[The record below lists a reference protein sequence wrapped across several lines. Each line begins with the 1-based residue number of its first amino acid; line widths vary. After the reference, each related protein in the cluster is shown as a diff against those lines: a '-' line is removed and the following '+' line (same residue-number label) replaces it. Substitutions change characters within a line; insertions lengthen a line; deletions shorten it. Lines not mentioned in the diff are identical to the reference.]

1 MRLVRRSV
9 GAAVIAVA
17 GTGAASVVAA
27 TGIPHGQ
34 APDVMQ
40 LSSSVDGAA
49 VFTGQA
55 IIPGATQRRCIVV
68 SNDSPAAA
76 RLFLYG
82 TGGHGA
88 LGAHARLTVEGG
100 DQSAPVPPGSCSGF
114 LPDVASP
121 LFDDRLAAFPAG
133 EDDAIVDAVTTLAGA
148 PRAFRLTVSVDD
160 ADSVQ
165 GLAWSGQ
172 AFRFGAEPAQP
183 IARPQAKK
191 VPVDRDPDPEPAP
204 TTATPTTSRPTSR
217 PTTQPA
223 AAPLD
228 VGQVVA
234 AASGAV
240 QMQLVAPERGRVD
253 LDGYLTRGGTLRK
266 RHAATPRPSTS
277 SSTSTKRLAAVRK
290 TLHVQAGNV
299 RISFRV
305 SRLTIRRVLAHPGRY
320 AMRLRVRFTGA
331 HVTTSQGM
339 TIRKAVLT
347 TLARHLGG
355 HGR

>member
-9 GAAVIAVA
+9 GVAVIAVA

-34 APDVMQ
+34 APDVMR

-55 IIPGATQRRCIVV
+55 IVPGATQRRCIVV
-68 SNDSPAAA
+68 SNDSPVAA

-100 DQSAPVPPGSCSGF
+100 DQGMPVQPGSCSGF
-114 LPDVASP
+114 LADVAAP
-121 LFDDRLAAFPAG
+121 LYDGRLAAFPAG
-133 EDDAIVDAVTTLAGA
+133 EDDAIIDPVTTLAGA
-148 PRAFRLTVSVDD
+148 PRAFRLTVTIDD
-160 ADSVQ
+160 ADTVQ

-172 AFRFGAEPAQP
+172 AFRFGAEPSEP

-191 VPVDRDPDPEPAP
+191 VPVERDPDPEPTPAP
-204 TTATPTTSRPTSR
+204 STPTSTR
-217 PTTQPA
+217 PTTRPAPQPV

-266 RHAATPRPSTS
+266 GRAHAPRPSTS
-277 SSTSTKRLAAVRK
+277 SSSSTKRAAAVRK

-305 SRLTIRRVLAHPGRY
+305 SRQTIRRVLAHPGRY

-331 HVTTSQGM
+331 HVATSQRL
-339 TIRKAVLT
+339 TVRKAVLT
-347 TLARHLGG
+347 TLARQLGG

>member
-1 MRLVRRSV
+1 V

-34 APDVMQ
+34 APDVMR

-55 IIPGATQRRCIVV
+55 VVPGVTQRRCIVV
-68 SNDSPAAA
+68 SNDSPVAA

-82 TGGHGA
+82 TTGHGA

-100 DQSAPVPPGSCSGF
+100 DQAAGVQPGNCAGF
-114 LPDVASP
+114 LADVAAP
-121 LFDDRLAAFPAG
+121 LYNGRLAGFPSDEDSAIIDPATTPAG
-133 EDDAIVDAVTTLAGA
+133 AT
-148 PRAFRLTVSVDD
+148 RAFRLTVSVDD
-160 ADSVQ
+160 ADTAQ

-172 AFRFGAEPAQP
+172 AFRFGAEPAEP
-183 IARPQAKK
+183 IVRPQAKK
-191 VPVDRDPDPEPAP
+191 IPVERDPGPGPTPAP
-204 TTATPTTSRPTSR
+204 STPTTSRPTSR
-217 PTTQPA
+217 STTQPTPL
-223 AAPLD
+223 PLD

-234 AASGAV
+234 APSGAV

-253 LDGYLTRGGTLRK
+253 LDGYLTRGGALRK
-266 RHAATPRPSTS
+266 QHADAPRPSS
-277 SSTSTKRLAAVRK
+277 SAPSTRAAAVRK

-305 SRLTIRRVLAHPGRY
+305 SRPTIRRVLAHPGRY

-331 HVTTSQGM
+331 HVATSQGM
-339 TIRKAVLT
+339 TIREAALS
-347 TLARHLGG
+347 TLARQLE
-355 HGR
+355 GRGR